1 MSLMSSSILTILT
14 PKSNLMNIRL
24 AEKIVELALKSD
36 SKSKAEVD
44 PNFRKEEASIRGI
57 DSLTILKLVI
67 ENADQFVDINFQA
80 TFKQATIRQYCRDV
94 FY

>member
-1 MSLMSSSILTILT
+1 
-14 PKSNLMNIRL
+14 MNIKL

-44 PNFRKEEASIRGI
+44 PNFRKGNGDAAVKCI
-57 DSLTILKLVI
+57 DALTILKLVI
-67 ENADQFVDINFQA
+67 ENADQFVDSDSQVI
-80 TFKQATIRQYCRDV
+80 FKQANLQQWCRDV